1 MTTFVRIGAV
11 AAVALWVGAGPVAA
25 QVAPPQAAPPTQAAV
40 PQHKHYDKPPG
51 FDQAPAPGMPI
62 APRLQ
67 NLGVHTFPVSTAN
80 ARAQLFIN
88 QGVSLA
94 YAFNHAEAA
103 RAFAEAARLDPDLAM
118 AYWGRALVLGPNIN
132 ATMNPKDEPKALE
145 MVREAQERRGHAT
158 PRERAYIDA
167 VAARYTGDPADRAAN
182 DRAFADAMSRVVET
196 FPDDAD
202 ARTMLAESLMNL
214 RPWAYW
220 TRDGLPYPETTRAIA
235 ELEKVFEQNPNH
247 PAALHLWIHIWEST
261 DTPEKAEAQADR
273 LAPLMPG
280 AGHIVHMPA
289 HIYQRVGR
297 HADVITVNIAA
308 AKADEDYIA
317 QCRAQGLYPLGYYP
331 HNLHFIW
338 MGATASGQKAM
349 ALDAARR
356 VAGSIP
362 DEALGEVPILQGF
375 VVVPYWAMVR
385 FGEWDAILADEGPR
399 LDTKYTQAVRHYARA
414 MAFVA
419 KDRLGEAER
428 ELSMLDRLVDDP
440 DLAGMVTFSINSGTS
455 VLRVARGVV
464 AGEIAAARKDWDQ
477 AVLHFDRAIRYEDLL
492 IYQEPADW
500 HAPVRQTLGAVLL
513 EAGRPEEAEAV
524 FWEDLRRHA
533 SSGWSLFGLMQAQ
546 RAQGK
551 AEEAAMT
558 EARFRQAWKDA
569 DITLTSARI
578 R

>member
-1 MTTFVRIGAV
+1 MTGRFRSVSFAV
-11 AAVALWVGAGPVAA
+11 AGLLAVGAGAGYA
-25 QVAPPQAAPPTQAAV
+25 QTAP
-40 PQHKHYDKPPG
+40 PQHKHYEKPPG

-80 ARAQLFIN
+80 DRTQLFIN
-88 QGVSLA
+88 QGVNLA

-118 AYWGRALVLGPNIN
+118 AYWGHALVLGPNIN
-132 ATMNPKDEPKALE
+132 ATMNPEDEPKALE
-145 MVREAQERRGHAT
+145 MVREAQERRHHAS

-167 VAARYTGDPADRAAN
+167 VAARYTGDPADRAAS
-182 DRAFADAMSRVVET
+182 DRAFADAMARLVEA

-202 ARTMLAESLMNL
+202 ARTMLAEALMDL

-220 TRDGLPYPETTRAIA
+220 TRDGLPYPETTRAIV
-235 ELEKVFEQNPNH
+235 ELERVFEQNPNH
-247 PAALHLWIHIWEST
+247 PGALHLWIHIWEST
-261 DTPEKAEAQADR
+261 DTPEKAEAEADR

-297 HADVITVNIAA
+297 HADVIKVNIAA

-414 MAFVA
+414 MAFTA
-419 KDRLGEAER
+419 KGRLGEAER
-428 ELSMLDRLVDDP
+428 ELATLDRLVDDP
-440 DLAGMVTFSINSGTS
+440 DLAGTVTFSINSGTS
-455 VLRVARGVV
+455 VLRVAREVV
-464 AGEIAAARKDWDQ
+464 AGEIAAARKDWDR
-477 AVLHFDRAIRYEDLL
+477 AILHLDRAIRYEDLL

-513 EAGRPEEAEAV
+513 DAGRPEEAEAV

-533 SSGWSLFGLMQAQ
+533 NSGWSLFGLMQAQ
-546 RAQGK
+546 RAQGRT
-551 AEEAAMT
+551 EEAAAT
-558 EARFRQAWKDA
+558 EARFRKAWKDA
-569 DITLTSARI
+569 DITLAKARVMSSMI
-578 R
+578 K